1 MKKKIS
7 LIIFIVMAL
16 LLSML
21 SACGGGGGS
30 GGNGDGPVKLYV
42 VNWKDYATDDKD
54 LVRAFEEANNCEI
67 VNTFMSSEE
76 DLLTRLR
83 TAAPGEI
90 DICLPN
96 VSILTSAINDGL
108 LEEIDVSKMENF
120 DALFERF
127 KTQKECMKDGKY
139 YAVPFVWGS
148 TSIAYNTDMIPTAP
162 DSMNVFWDE
171 AYKGK
176 IAFRDDYKDALMIA
190 AMVDGQDPNHP
201 NDLGRVKDLLI
212 KQKPL
217 NKTYWETGN
226 EFSTLFANKQIALG
240 VMWSGQAAT
249 MKLDG
254 EPIGFTIPK
263 EGAVGWVDNWGIY
276 KGSNNKEL
284 ALKFI
289 DYLISKDVQ
298 LKWSSSGGPA
308 PVNQDAAEALDPDYA
323 ASACMDEESLN
334 KLHFM
339 EYLSEDEKAVW
350 NELWTEVKAQ

>member
-1 MKKKIS
+1 MKKNVS
-7 LIIFIVMAL
+7 LTLFVVLAL

-21 SACGGGGGS
+21 AGCGGGGGS
-30 GGNGDGPVKLYV
+30 VENGDEPVKLYV
-42 VNWKDYATDDKD
+42 VNWKDYATDDKE
-54 LVRAFEEANNCEI
+54 LVRAFEEENNCEI

-96 VSILTSAINDGL
+96 VSILTSAIDDGL

-120 DALFERF
+120 EAMFERF

-139 YAVPFVWGS
+139 YAIPFVWGS
-148 TSIAYNTDMIPTAP
+148 TSIAYNTDMIPEAP
-162 DSMNVFWDE
+162 ESMNIFWDE
-171 AYKGK
+171 EYKDK

-190 AMVDGQDPNHP
+190 AMIDGQDPNHP
-201 NDLGRVKDLLI
+201 NDLDRIKELLI
-212 KQKPL
+212 EQKSL

-263 EGAVGWVDNWGIY
+263 EGAVGWVDNWGI
-276 KGSNNKEL
+276 SVNSSNKEL

-289 DYLISKDVQ
+289 DYLIGYEVQ
-298 LKWSSSGGPA
+298 YAWASSGGPA
-308 PVNQDAAEALDPDYA
+308 PVNKMAAEALDPDYA

-339 EYLSEDEKAVW
+339 EYLSEDEKGNW
-350 NELWTEVKAQ
+350 NELWTEVKAH

>member
-1 MKKKIS
+1 MKKKTLLTLF
-7 LIIFIVMAL
+7 LILAL
-16 LLSML
+16 ILSTL
-21 SACGGGGGS
+21 SACGGGGTE
-30 GGNGDGPVKLYV
+30 GDQPTKLYV

-83 TAAPGEI
+83 TSAPGEI

-120 DALFERF
+120 DAMFERF
-127 KTQKECMKDGKY
+127 MTQKECMKDGKY
-139 YAVPFVWGS
+139 YALPFVWGS
-148 TSIAYNTDMIPTAP
+148 TSIAYNTDMITSPP
-162 DSMNVFWDE
+162 KSMNVFWDE
-171 AYKGK
+171 KYKGQ

-190 AMVDGQDPNHP
+190 AMVSGQDPNHP
-201 NDLGRVKDLLI
+201 TDLDAIKDLLI
-212 KQKPL
+212 EQKPL

-249 MKLDG
+249 MKLEG
-254 EPIGFTIPK
+254 EPIGFTIPD
-263 EGAVGWVDNWGIY
+263 EGAVGWVDNWGISAT
-276 KGSNNKEL
+276 SNNKDL

-289 DYLISKDVQ
+289 DYLIGYDVQ
-298 LKWSSSGGPA
+298 YNWATSGGPA
-308 PVNQDAAEALDPDYA
+308 PVNQEAAEALDPEYA
-323 ASACMDEESLN
+323 AAACMDEESLN

-339 EYLSEDEKAVW
+339 EYLSEDVKATW
-350 NELWTEVKAQ
+350 NELWTEVKAH